1 MPFGTS
7 GIRVIDFIRS
17 IQKRFNLVIY
27 PDKTN
32 PNQFVVE
39 TFNTWYKSGQ
49 IKDFNE
55 YINLAEKITYTPA
68 NQLGYRQVRFSDAD
82 DTDYV
87 ETLFKRTNNRV
98 YGESNFYDSG
108 SYFSQGKFEV
118 LSDVVASGPLTL
130 VPGSGYTGSAANQ
143 TCTSYRIKNISDDR
157 DAIVYYT
164 YTACNGAYVPDRPLL
179 AQRSI
184 EICAQTDTLSY
195 YIDGTLDP
203 NVVEITVEGDCSPAP
218 TGGSSTFPIWIPY
231 YISDANYNPAK
242 VLPRIFFY
250 NGKVQASPYFIEGY
264 TLPNTS
270 SVSQTTFTVFPYFD
284 NYSTGSLNS
293 TASQFPQADARSLL
307 YNNEQAV
314 WGTTP
319 TGNLVSEYWN
329 KYLNLLYNPRT
340 RLVEASAVI
349 PLADYFELELNDI
362 AEFRGQ
368 YYHLRAINDY
378 NLTTGECNL
387 QMLGPLISDTV
398 SNILGYTGSID
409 ECAFTYTAS
418 LYTCTQWQESPYQW
432 DNADVLWNC

>member
-1 MPFGTS
+1 MPAGTS

-27 PDKTN
+27 PDKSN

-49 IKDFNE
+49 ITDFNG
-55 YINLAEKITYTPA
+55 YINLAEKISYTPA

-108 SYFSQGKFEV
+108 SFFSQGKFEV
-118 LSDVVASGPLTL
+118 LSDVIASGPLTL
-130 VPGSGYTGSAANQ
+130 AAGSGYTGSAANQ
-143 TCTSYRIKNISDDR
+143 TCTTYTIRNISDNR
-157 DAIVYYT
+157 DVIVYYS
-164 YTACNGAYVPDRPLL
+164 YTACNGAFVPERPLL
-179 AQRSI
+179 AGRSI
-184 EICAQTDTLSY
+184 TVCAQTDTISAY
-195 YIDGTLDP
+195 ADGDP
-203 NVVEITVEGDCSPAP
+203 SALLLLTEGDCSPSP
-218 TGGSSTFPIWIPY
+218 TLGSTFPLWVPN

-242 VLPRIFFY
+242 VLPRLFFY
-250 NGKVQASPYFIEGY
+250 NGTVEATPYYLEGY
-264 TLPNTS
+264 NLPNSS
-270 SVSQTTFTVFPYFD
+270 SVASIEYSYYPYFD
-284 NYSTGSLNS
+284 NYSTGSLNG
-293 TASQFPQADARSLL
+293 TASQFPQANARSLL

-319 TGNLVSEYWN
+319 TENLVSEYWN
-329 KYLNLLYNPRT
+329 KYLGLLYNPRT

-349 PLADYFELELNDI
+349 PLGDYFEIELNDI
-362 AEFRGQ
+362 AEFRGN

-387 QMLGPLISDTV
+387 QLLGPIIPDTI

-409 ECAFTYTAS
+409 NCAFTYTAS
-418 LYTCTQWQESPYQW
+418 VSPCTQWQNSPFQW
-432 DNADVLWNC
+432 DDANVLWNC

>member
-1 MPFGTS
+1 MKNTLLITGGAGFIGS
-7 GIRVIDFIRS
+7 NLIDLFL
-17 IQKRFNLVIY
+17 K
-27 PDKTN
+27 KTN
-32 PNQFVVE
+32 LN
-39 TFNTWYKSGQ
+39 
-49 IKDFNE
+49 I
-55 YINLAEKITYTPA
+55 I
-68 NQLGYRQVRFSDAD
+68 
-82 DTDYV
+82 
-87 ETLFKRTNNRV
+87 
-98 YGESNFYDSG
+98 
-108 SYFSQGKFEV
+108 SY
-118 LSDVVASGPLTL
+118 
-130 VPGSGYTGSAANQ
+130 
-143 TCTSYRIKNISDDR
+143 
-157 DAIVYYT
+157 
-164 YTACNGAYVPDRPLL
+164 
-179 AQRSI
+179 
-184 EICAQTDTLSY
+184 
-195 YIDGTLDP
+195 
-203 NVVEITVEGDCSPAP
+203 
-218 TGGSSTFPIWIPY
+218 
-231 YISDANYNPAK
+231 
-242 VLPRIFFY
+242 
-250 NGKVQASPYFIEGY
+250 
-264 TLPNTS
+264 
-270 SVSQTTFTVFPYFD
+270 D